1 NLNFKKLQRHVV
13 LLCLYGMLSR
23 IVFCFRFVEATT
35 LLPESECKG
44 TAFFVTTKQ
53 LQEFFSQKS
62 HFFHFLYIFIPII
75 TYNCSLNTQ
84 KAAKL
89 RGKNNFRGAKI
100 LESFWA
106 NLTKKLKKCALGHN
120 FSAIYILFFVCYHQK
135 NSPTAREIFRK
146 SHKKNARGC

>member
-1 NLNFKKLQRHVV
+1 MLHSFSLKLQRHVV

-23 IVFCFRFVEATT
+23 IVFYFRFVEATT

-62 HFFHFLYIFIPII
+62 HFFHFPYILVPII

-89 RGKNNFRGAKI
+89 RG
-100 LESFWA
+100 
-106 NLTKKLKKCALGHN
+106 
-120 FSAIYILFFVCYHQK
+120 
-135 NSPTAREIFRK
+135 
-146 SHKKNARGC
+146 